1 VTVIG
6 LLLAAGSGS
15 RMGLAKALVRDETGT
30 SWVVRQS
37 RVLRDGG
44 CSQVTVVLGA
54 EYAAAAAALGDEP
67 VAVLRN
73 DSWAEGMGS
82 SLRLALTG
90 AVASRSDPGDAG
102 AVLVA
107 VVDTPGMTSEVVR
120 RIIRLAG
127 PAALA
132 RATYHGVPGHPVLI
146 GRQHWAAV
154 AASVEGDQGARAY
167 LIEHEATL
175 VECADLAS
183 GDDVDEP
190 DQLPPGATIS

>member
-1 VTVIG
+1 MTVIG

-67 VAVLRN
+67 VAVVRN

-102 AVLVA
+102 AALVA
-107 VVDTPGMTSEVVR
+107 LVDTPGMTSEVVR

>member
-1 VTVIG
+1 MTVIG

-90 AVASRSDPGDAG
+90 AVASRSDLGDADT
-102 AVLVA
+102 ALVA
-107 VVDTPGMTSEVVR
+107 LVDTPGMTAEVVR

-132 RATYHGVPGHPVLI
+132 RATYHGALGHPVLI

-190 DQLPPGATIS
+190 DQLPPGATTS

>member
-1 VTVIG
+1 MTVIG

-90 AVASRSDPGDAG
+90 AVASRSDLGDAR
-102 AVLVA
+102 AALVA
-107 VVDTPGMTSEVVR
+107 LVDTPGMTAEVVR

-183 GDDVDEP
+183 GDDVDDP
-190 DQLPPGATIS
+190 DQLPPGATTS

>member
-1 VTVIG
+1 MTVIG

-54 EYAAAAAALGDEP
+54 EYPAAAAALGDEP

-102 AVLVA
+102 AALVA
-107 VVDTPGMTSEVVR
+107 LVDTPGMTSEVVR